1 MDDSAITPELRALV
15 GVESKPSLVEVERA
29 AVRAWARSTGE
40 ANPIYYN
47 LEAARAAGH
56 PDLPAP
62 PGFLGR
68 YVYLPGVTDPT
79 SSVPATPSFLPP
91 VGDYTRNLHG
101 SLGVRTFRR
110 LFAGEHLT
118 VTSRIEGVS
127 EREGRVGRMIRVDTI
142 DTYRDETDAVV
153 AEKYDTVLYYR

>member
-1 MDDSAITPELRALV
+1 MDDSAIPPELQALV
-15 GVESKPSLVEVERA
+15 GKELRPSAVDIDRA
-29 AVRAWARSTGE
+29 GVRMWARSTGQ
-40 ANPIYYN
+40 ANAIYYDV
-47 LEAARAAGH
+47 EVARAAGH
-56 PDLPAP
+56 PDLPCP

-68 YVYLPGVTDPT
+68 YVFLPGLTDDT

-110 LFAGEHLT
+110 LYAGERLT

-127 EREGRVGRMIRVDTI
+127 ERDSRVGRMIRVDTI
-142 DTYRDETDAVV
+142 DTYRDESGAVV
-153 AEKYDTVLYYR
+153 AQKFDTVLYYR